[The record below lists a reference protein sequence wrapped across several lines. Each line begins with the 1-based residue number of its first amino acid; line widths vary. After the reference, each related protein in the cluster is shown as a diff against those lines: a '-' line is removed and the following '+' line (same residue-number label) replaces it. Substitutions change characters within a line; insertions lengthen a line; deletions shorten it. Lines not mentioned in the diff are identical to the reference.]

1 MSKPNLLAIWAKHER
16 GEGATNEELGHLI
29 ERFESMQDGLEQAER
44 EAKAAKGVITQHITE
59 RSLETHRNVGIA
71 VDEAVKAVVQ
81 LLIEDPSRRAR
92 EAEAAVARV
101 RDLGEAWHVDSFVY
115 DSNALNGTLTI
126 NVSDAAKHVACAL
139 DGEQK

>member
-29 ERFESMQDGLEQAER
+29 ERFESLQDRLEQAEQ
-44 EAKAAKGVITQHITE
+44 EAEAAKGVITQHIAE
-59 RSLETHRNVGIA
+59 SSLETHRNVGIA
-71 VDEAVKAVVQ
+71 VDEAVRAVVQ

-101 RDLGEAWHVDSFVY
+101 REVATDEPTEYGWSEAMLAV
-115 DSNALNGTLTI
+115 LR
-126 NVSDAAKHVACAL
+126 AL
-139 DGEQK
+139 DGEQS